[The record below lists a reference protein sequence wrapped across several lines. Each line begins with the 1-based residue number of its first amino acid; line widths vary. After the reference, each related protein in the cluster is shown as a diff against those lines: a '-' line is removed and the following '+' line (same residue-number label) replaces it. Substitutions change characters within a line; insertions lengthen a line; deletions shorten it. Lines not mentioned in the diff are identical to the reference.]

1 MTPNKLEAYYKNY
14 INTTGNKFPLR
25 YFEIMKPTK
34 NNFKLSSDV
43 FNKMLIGLPAVGAAA
58 LGSDLDEKAVGG
70 PALGDEVDEVTMER
84 LKKQG
89 YTFEKI

>member
-1 MTPNKLEAYYKNY
+1 
-14 INTTGNKFPLR
+14 
-25 YFEIMKPTK
+25 
-34 NNFKLSSDV
+34 
-43 FNKMLIGLPAVGAAA
+43 MLIGLPAVGAAA

-84 LKKQG
+84 LKEQG